1 MQDMKSSLL
10 LRGMLTVNDTNK
22 IVMLDSITNKLLKYD
37 SNSAE
42 YILYFELCC
51 WDGFYNLDIYEK
63 SAVLECAVILFN
75 RINNVFHN
83 RLMSIQGVASFI
95 GMQLD
100 DCDDGLSRIVDLRDI
115 ETPQDRRDAIMY
127 ACEKW
132 VADMDW

>member
-1 MQDMKSSLL
+1 
-10 LRGMLTVNDTNK
+10 
-22 IVMLDSITNKLLKYD
+22 MLDSITNKLFR
-37 SNSAE
+37 NNCTPTE
-42 YILYFELCC
+42 YMLYFELGS
-51 WDGFYNLDIYEK
+51 WEGFDNLDRYEK

-132 VADMDW
+132 VSDMDW

>member
-1 MQDMKSSLL
+1 MD
-10 LRGMLTVNDTNK
+10 NTNK
-22 IVMLDSITNKLLKYD
+22 IIMLDSITNKLFR
-37 SNSAE
+37 NNCTPTE
-42 YILYFELCC
+42 YMLYFELGS
-51 WDGFYNLDIYEK
+51 WEGFDNLDRYEK

-132 VADMDW
+132 VSDMDW